1 MGRDILFSFKILMTT
16 LETRKPQP
24 HKENPP
30 LKAPAEVSLVLGEQ
44 STNLIANLQTAI
56 EVGRDITLMPNVYLE
71 KFRPQ
76 PVAIVR
82 LEGEVSTAFATV
94 QRIAEV
100 LDKTPTDV
108 LEKKEEIVR
117 AITVHQPVIAREVV
131 EKVEKIKASKK
142 IIVETAGQVTFLE
155 QKVDEV
161 DDVDSLDPSQT
172 AQLLLNAGWLKNTLA
187 DRAEALPTEPELFEA
202 EAFIAAESMAQN
214 TDALIAGF
222 EVYPEFITAFEDAS
236 GKEERAKIT
245 SRVLDRGDR
254 DPGVIARHRPR
265 AEQRADLHLIEDTK
279 SLFKEVVISGAT
291 LLDALKGAGPEML
304 QHALLLQIG
313 LLSEA
318 RLKNEQVLR
327 DQIEQAPE
335 AAQQHITNA
344 LITEDYLATSAKKLG
359 TVMSIV
365 RAKINSP
372 EVKKQLQDL
381 VETPLAREIR
391 KAAKKEAKGLMHVSN
406 GDEYQAVSYNDMVAK
421 GIRIA
426 RHVIKG
432 GIRLDE
438 QAGAKKMARD
448 LHEVVFPK
456 KKSVERLELP
466 EAGVIVA
473 VLTGNFDA
481 FKDMVDRCRAYV
493 DGDRSDIQIAKLK
506 SEHLEL
512 FSSLAHLNLE
522 KIAGKIVEILNTP
535 KLCERLYNILHDEQ
549 RSTVRQHLM
558 RVLSP
563 EEPAQTA

>member
-1 MGRDILFSFKILMTT
+1 MTT
-16 LETRKPQP
+16 VETRKPQS

-30 LKAPAEVSLVLGEQ
+30 LKVPAEVLLVLGEP
-44 STNLIANLQTAI
+44 SSNLIANLQTAI
-56 EVGRDITLMPNVYLE
+56 EVGRDVTMAPNVYLE

-76 PVAIVR
+76 AVTVVR

-94 QRIAEV
+94 QRMEEL

-108 LEKKEEIVR
+108 VRQKEEIVR
-117 AITVHQPVIAREVV
+117 AITAHQPIVARETS

-142 IIVETAGQVTFLE
+142 MVVETAGQVAVLE

-161 DDVDSLDPSQT
+161 DDVDNLNPSQIT
-172 AQLLLNAGWLKNTLA
+172 QLLTNAGWLKNTLI

-214 TDALIAGF
+214 TDALVAGF
-222 EVYPEFITAFEDAS
+222 GVYPELIAAFEDAA
-236 GKEERAKIT
+236 GKDERVEIT
-245 SRVLDRGDR
+245 RIVLDMGDR

-265 AEQRADLHLIEDTK
+265 AEQKADLRFIEGTK
-279 SLFKEVVISGAT
+279 SLFKDAVISGAT

-313 LLSEA
+313 LLNEA

-327 DQIEQAPE
+327 DQLEQVPE
-335 AAQQHITNA
+335 AAQQHIANA

-372 EVKKQLQDL
+372 KVKKQLRDL
-381 VETPLAREIR
+381 FETPLAREIR
-391 KAAKKEAKGLMHVSN
+391 KTAKREAKGRVDTSN
-406 GDEYQAVSYNDMVAK
+406 ENEYQSVRYNDVVAN

-432 GIRLDE
+432 GLRLDE
-438 QAGAKKMARD
+438 LPDAKKMARD

-456 KKSVERLELP
+456 KKTVERLELP

-473 VLTGNFDA
+473 VLTGNFDV
-481 FKDMVDRCRAYV
+481 FKDMVDRCRAYT
-493 DGDRSDIQIAKLK
+493 DGDKSDIQIAKLK
-506 SEHLEL
+506 SENLEL

-535 KLCERLYNILHDEQ
+535 RLCERLYNILHDEQ

-558 RVLSP
+558 SILSP
-563 EEPAQTA
+563 EESTQTA